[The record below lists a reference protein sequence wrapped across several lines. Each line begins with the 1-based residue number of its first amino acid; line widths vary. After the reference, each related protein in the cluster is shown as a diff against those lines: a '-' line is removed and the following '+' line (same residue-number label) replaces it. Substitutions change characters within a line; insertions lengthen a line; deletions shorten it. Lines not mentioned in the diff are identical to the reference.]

1 MLIFHI
7 QHRVCNDHLGTTCP
21 SSKRSRID
29 GNLGVRRYKHKYYR
43 IEEGLGGRFADARKS
58 QSSCELL
65 LRRLSALDVAGQI
78 DLVGQLRDVHLEALL
93 HLVEGL
99 GVRLVRH
106 EGDGQALG
114 AEPGQKA

>member
-1 MLIFHI
+1 MSQREILHN
-7 QHRVCNDHLGTTCP
+7 RRELG
-21 SSKRSRID
+21 
-29 GNLGVRRYKHKYYR
+29 GGRYKHKYYT
-43 IEEGLGGRFADARKS
+43 IGGRIAEARKNRDRS
-58 QSSCELL
+58 RSPNGLVEPT
-65 LRRLSALDVAGQI
+65 LSALDVAGEI

-114 AEPGQKA
+114 TEPGQKK